1 MGDNRLMDCPS
12 PASNCFKEAVCI
24 DAGRVYDS
32 CCDRDCLED
41 LRIYFTEC
49 GQSVVENAISVR
61 SRKVELIT
69 AYVDVEPV
77 PFNKGYYSVDMT
89 FFFEVTVDV
98 YCSPASCPTTITGLA
113 MFDKKAILFGS
124 EGSVKIF
131 SSEMR
136 KGGDDC
142 QQEPTKNLPKA
153 SVQVAEPILL
163 STRLGEV
170 RECIDHCNCQLP
182 DSICRRFD
190 GEMCMYG
197 CKKVIFA
204 TIGLFTIVQME
215 RNVQMLVPVYDFC
228 IPTKECNCSSDSPC
242 DLFSKIQFP
251 TDQFFPPRS
260 LDSSCDKS
268 CRGNKKCGC

>member
-1 MGDNRLMDCPS
+1 MDCPS

-98 YCSPASCPTTITGLA
+98 YCC
-113 MFDKKAILFGS
+113 
-124 EGSVKIF
+124 
-131 SSEMR
+131 
-136 KGGDDC
+136 
-142 QQEPTKNLPKA
+142 
-153 SVQVAEPILL
+153 LL
-163 STRLGEV
+163 YTSRCV
-170 RECIDHCNCQLP
+170 
-182 DSICRRFD
+182 
-190 GEMCMYG
+190 
-197 CKKVIFA
+197 
-204 TIGLFTIVQME
+204 
-215 RNVQMLVPVYDFC
+215 
-228 IPTKECNCSSDSPC
+228 
-242 DLFSKIQFP
+242 
-251 TDQFFPPRS
+251 
-260 LDSSCDKS
+260 
-268 CRGNKKCGC
+268 